1 MDMSSKKQLYS
12 FHFEGNTYN
21 GYVVSS
27 TDILP
32 HFHWFV
38 FEDRNVIAKYG
49 DSIAFK
55 VENDQLIPQYH
66 LTSPDF
72 VAAVQH
78 CLQKCLEAL
87 RQMEDEP
94 AAMKTERTSE

>member
-1 MDMSSKKQLYS
+1 MEKSNQKQFYS

-38 FEDRNVIAKYG
+38 FEDRKVIAKYG

-55 VENDQLIPQYH
+55 VVNDELTPLYH

-78 CLQKCLEAL
+78 CLQNCLKEL
-87 RQMEDEP
+87 RQVEDEP
-94 AAMKTERTSE
+94 AAMKTESRSE